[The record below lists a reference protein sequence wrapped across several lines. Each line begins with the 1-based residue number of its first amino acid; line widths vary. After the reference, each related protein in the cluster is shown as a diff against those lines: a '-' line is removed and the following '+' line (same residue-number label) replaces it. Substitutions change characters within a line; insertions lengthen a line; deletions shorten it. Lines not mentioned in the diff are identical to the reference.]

1 MINDKLAGKKIIL
14 GVTGGIAA
22 YKSCLIIR
30 SLVNSGAEVR
40 VIMTPSALE
49 FITPLTL
56 STLSGNPIIVNI
68 FPENQSNGVDMKTWH
83 IEYAMWADL
92 MIIAPCTTN
101 TIAKLVN
108 GFCDNALTTVV
119 SALRCPLIVAPAAD
133 MDMYSNKIAR
143 SNFKK
148 LESEVGAYIVEAEKG
163 SLASGLSGIGRMADV
178 NKIIDS
184 ARLILSGYKKDLV
197 GKNILVTAGPTYEDI
212 DPVRFLGNRSSG
224 KMGYS
229 IAKAAYLR
237 GANVTLISGPSS
249 EVEYQEIKKISV
261 RSANDMLKAVKAN
274 INDNDVLIMSAAVAD
289 FTPEK
294 KAAGKIKKENNLENI
309 KLKKTVDI
317 LSSVK
322 KDKIKVMGFALETD
336 NEIKNAEKKLKEKNI
351 DMIVLNSV
359 NEENPAFETDSNIIT
374 IIKKSGKRKTY
385 PKASKFTVANFILD
399 ELKENDLP

>member
-22 YKSCLIIR
+22 YKSCLIVR
-30 SLVNSGAEVR
+30 SFVNSGAEVR
-40 VIMTPSALE
+40 VLMTPSALE

-56 STLSGNPIIVNI
+56 STLSGNPVIVNI
-68 FPENQSNGVDMKTWH
+68 FPKDQSSGVDIKTWH

-101 TIAKLVN
+101 TIAKLVH

-119 SALRCPLIVAPAAD
+119 SALRCSLIVAPAAD
-133 MDMYSNKIAR
+133 MDMYSNKTAQ

-148 LESEVGAYIVEAEKG
+148 LKDEVGAFIVEAEKG

-178 NKIIDS
+178 DKIID
-184 ARLILSGYKKDLV
+184 AAKLILSGRSKDLT

-237 GANVTLISGPSS
+237 GANVTLISGPSN
-249 EVEYQEIKKISV
+249 ETIYQEVNTISV
-261 RSANDMLKAVKAN
+261 RSASDMMSAVKKN
-274 INDNDVLIMSAAVAD
+274 LDKTDVLIMSAAVAD
-289 FTPEK
+289 FTPVTVSSK
-294 KAAGKIKKENNLENI
+294 KIKKDDNPEII

-317 LSSVK
+317 LASIK
-322 KDKIKVMGFALETD
+322 KDKIKVIGFALETD

-359 NEENPAFETDSNIIT
+359 NENNPAFEAETNKVT
-374 IIKKSGKRKTY
+374 ILKKAGKKKDY
-385 PKASKFTVANFILD
+385 PKVSKFMVANFILD
-399 ELKENDLP
+399 EIKDI

>member
-22 YKSCLIIR
+22 YKSCLIVR
-30 SLVNSGAEVR
+30 NLVNSGAEVR
-40 VIMTPSALE
+40 VVMTPSALE

-56 STLSGNPIIVNI
+56 STLSGNPVIVNI
-68 FPENQSNGVDMKTWH
+68 FPKDQSNGVDLKTWH

-101 TIAKLVN
+101 TIAKLVH

-133 MDMYSNKIAR
+133 MDMYSNKIAQ

-148 LESEVGAYIVEAEKG
+148 LKDEVGAFIVEAEKG

-178 NKIIDS
+178 DKIIDA
-184 ARLILSGYKKDLV
+184 ARLILSGYNKDLT

-237 GANVTLISGPSS
+237 GASVTLISGPSN
-249 EVEYQEIKKISV
+249 EIAYQEINKISV
-261 RSANDMLKAVKAN
+261 RSASDVLTAVKKN
-274 INDNDVLIMSAAVAD
+274 LDKTDILIMSAAVAD
-289 FTPEK
+289 FTPVTFASK
-294 KAAGKIKKENNLENI
+294 KIKKDENPEII

-317 LSSVK
+317 LASIK
-322 KDKIKVMGFALETD
+322 KDKIKVVGFALETD

-351 DMIVLNSV
+351 DLIVLNSV
-359 NEENPAFETDSNIIT
+359 NEKNPAFEAETNKVT
-374 IIKKSGKRKTY
+374 IFKKTGKKKDY
-385 PKASKFTVANFILD
+385 PKASKFMVANLILD
-399 ELKENDLP
+399 EIKEV

>member
-1 MINDKLAGKKIIL
+1 MINDNLAGKKIIL

-56 STLSGNPIIVNI
+56 STLSGNPVIVNI
-68 FPENQSNGVDMKTWH
+68 FPEDQSNGVDMKTWH

-143 SNFKK
+143 SNFIK

-184 ARLILSGYKKDLV
+184 AGMILSGYKKDLV

-294 KAAGKIKKENNLENI
+294 KAAGKIKKEDNLEII
-309 KLKKTVDI
+309 KVKKTADI
-317 LSSVK
+317 LASVK
-322 KDKIKVMGFALETD
+322 KDKIKVVGFALETD

-359 NEENPAFETDSNIIT
+359 NEENPAFETDLNIIT
-374 IIKKSGKRKTY
+374 VIKKSGKSKAY

-399 ELKENDLP
+399 EVKESD

>member
-1 MINDKLAGKKIIL
+1 MINDNLAGKKIIL

-56 STLSGNPIIVNI
+56 STLSGNPVIVNI
-68 FPENQSNGVDMKTWH
+68 FPEDQSNGVDMKTWH

-184 ARLILSGYKKDLV
+184 AGMILSGCKKDLV

-294 KAAGKIKKENNLENI
+294 KAATKIKKEDNIEII
-309 KLKKTVDI
+309 KLNKTVDI

-322 KDKIKVMGFALETD
+322 KDKIKVVGFALETD

-359 NEENPAFETDSNIIT
+359 NEENPAFETDLNIIT
-374 IIKKSGKRKTY
+374 VIKKSGKRKAY

-399 ELKENDLP
+399 EVKESD